1 MSDNSNKEITSNF
14 FNNMKEKTSNAFNEN
29 KNTFTN
35 TATNIKNNAV
45 NMTNNVKNAINDKVN
60 NFSADNLTQNIFEK
74 SRNITSD
81 LFNKGSDIII
91 DASNNKINNM
101 INQGI
106 YGSINKAT
114 SGIKN
119 NINNSIREKMNS
131 LAGNGNGFFGEIR
144 KSIVNSFGRD
154 IMNRVNNSILNTN
167 FRSNLDIKNIWN
179 KITSDNVNKNINS
192 IVNSVT
198 NSNKI
203 NNMISDAVSGGVNS
217 IVDSFVSNNKISNL
231 ITKGQ
236 SYTSGGGKSYGDYD
250 ETYSVHELIINNPSN
265 WKKPWLLHAINSS
278 GSLDTFRER
287 KKSYVSAQIADYISE
302 SMGIVMDYGVAR
314 AVDSNAFAVLPNVLE
329 SNNMSSLRTKVFFI
343 RPDCN
348 FFSRTNIT
356 SINDLKNIAT
366 NRLAAEFTRVTGK
379 SDNIDSV
386 LNPDLKYFPDLY
398 QFVRAHLDVAIE
410 LSLSA
415 GARNNALF
423 PLLSNHCIEIPPLQF
438 NTEVREGV
446 KNMYGKAMPLIG
458 ITDRFTQDIS
468 LTFQDDKYGN
478 ISKLFYLW
486 TLYNDTVTRPGL
498 SRSLEYVGRNM
509 MDAATSAYIFVIDD
523 DDIIVSYGKLT
534 GIIWKNLPSQ
544 ILQHNANGLNPDDI
558 NKIDMQAVV
567 FKPRMLDPFLFMEFN
582 YMSGFNFDYIQPLR
596 SSHRVLWHNHNNNYN
611 NDSFMS
617 PSLAPSTSLPV
628 ITNSNINMIFPESDG
643 ELHIDR
649 PLSVFANKPGV
660 VYDETIGE
668 FRLVYSS

>member
-1 MSDNSNKEITSNF
+1 MADNTNKETTSNF
-14 FNNMKEKTSNAFNEN
+14 FNNMKEKTTNIYNDSKETAS
-29 KNTFTN
+29 N
-35 TATNIKNNAV
+35 TATNIKNNAT
-45 NMTNNVKNAINDKVN
+45 NMANNIRNNINDKVN
-60 NFSADNLTQNIFEK
+60 NFSTEKLTQNIFEK
-74 SRNITSD
+74 SKNITSS
-81 LFNKGSDIII
+81 LFNKGTDIII

-106 YGSINKAT
+106 YGAINKTT

-119 NINNSIREKMNS
+119 NINSNIREKMNS
-131 LAGNGNGFFGEIR
+131 LAGDGNGFFGGIR
-144 KSIVNSFGRD
+144 QSIVNSFGRD
-154 IMNRVNNSILNTN
+154 IMNRVNNTIPNFN

-179 KITSDNVNKNINS
+179 KITADNVNKS
-192 IVNSVT
+192 VSGIVSSVT
-198 NSNKI
+198 NTNKI
-203 NNMISDAVSGGVNS
+203 TNMISDAVSGGVNS
-217 IVDSFVSNNKISNL
+217 IVDSFVSNNKLSNL

-236 SYTSGGGKSYGDYD
+236 GFTSGGGKAYGDYD
-250 ETYSVHELIINNPSN
+250 ETYSVNNKIDGNISN
-265 WKKPWLLHAINSS
+265 KSWLEYAISNSNN
-278 GSLDTFRER
+278 LDQFRER
-287 KKSYVSAQIADYISE
+287 KKSYISAQVADYISE

-314 AVDSNAFAVLPNVLE
+314 AVDINAFAVLPNVLE
-329 SNNMSSLRTKVFFI
+329 SNNMSSLRTKVFFV

-348 FFSRTNIT
+348 FFSRTNIV
-356 SINDLKNIAT
+356 SIGDLKNLAS
-366 NRLAAEFTRVTGK
+366 NRLASEFTRVTGK

-398 QFVRAHLDVAIE
+398 QFVRAHLDVATE

-558 NKIDMQAVV
+558 NRIDMQAVV

-617 PSLAPSTSLPV
+617 PSLPPSTSLPV
-628 ITNSNINMIFPESDG
+628 ITNSNINKIFPESDG

-660 VYDETIGE
+660 VYDETVGE